1 MRLGNRTISIDLAVL
16 RSVAQT
22 FSLRLIGHKLKVCA
36 TTHLRSSYVTE
47 VESYRDRH
55 RGQLTWN
62 WLGRLTE
69 VEETLPPVKMFNSGI
84 PLSEINL

>member
-1 MRLGNRTISIDLAVL
+1 M
-16 RSVAQT
+16 
-22 FSLRLIGHKLKVCA
+22 KVSGLFY
-36 TTHLRSSYVTE
+36 TNDERVKGDKNFTYPLRSSYVTE

-62 WLGRLTE
+62 WLCRLTE